1 MEKVSTIFI
10 NNLPPNTIQE
20 ELIEKFNEYGAV
32 KDVRLLRSNNG
43 ELRGYAFLDYN
54 TEEEANRAINEGNDT
69 KFHGYKIKVERTRR
83 QLGDP
88 PRFKHHLRD
97 RPPLSG
103 GGIASSQSASYVRR
117 REDSPLM
124 QSSPPRNRNIIYGQ
138 NYSEN
143 SPPRPQQYRPEAFV
157 HKVSP
162 NNGYSNI
169 PQYPPPYRY
178 RDSPPPRYRSERDY
192 PYEPRRYVDRDY
204 EIQRDYSYRDRDRR
218 NPRDRMMYR
227 DSPPQQPP
235 LRRIRD
241 DYPYDP
247 PMPQGRNGS
256 YRDHNEDSPPVHR
269 RIIKDDSPPPL
280 PRRILDDDD
289 DDSPLPPRRIIADDD
304 SPLPP
309 PPRRII
315 DDDSDSPPPKNSK

>member
-10 NNLPPNTIQE
+10 NNLPPDTIQD
-20 ELIEKFNEYGAV
+20 ELIAKFNEYGVV
-32 KDVRLLRSNNG
+32 KDARLLRSNNG

-54 TEEEANRAINEGNDT
+54 TEEEALRAINEGNDT

-97 RPPLSG
+97 RPPLG
-103 GGIASSQSASYVRR
+103 GGIAGSQSASYIRR
-117 REDSPLM
+117 RDDSPIL
-124 QSSPPRNRNIIYGQ
+124 QSSPPRSRNINYGQ
-138 NYSEN
+138 NYSEK
-143 SPPRPQQYRPEAFV
+143 SPPRQQYRPEAFV
-157 HKVSP
+157 HKMPPS
-162 NNGYSNI
+162 GY
-169 PQYPPPYRY
+169 PQYPPLYRY
-178 RDSPPPRYRSERDY
+178 RDDSPPRYRSDRDY
-192 PYEPRRYVDRDY
+192 LYEPRRYIDRDY
-204 EIQRDYSYRDRDRR
+204 DMGRDYPFRERDRR
-218 NPRDRMMYR
+218 SPRDRMIYR

-235 LRRIRD
+235 IRRIRD

-247 PMPQGRNGS
+247 IPQSRNS
-256 YRDHNEDSPPVHR
+256 NYRDRIEDSPPTQR
-269 RIIKDDSPPPL
+269 RIIKDDSPPP

-289 DDSPLPPRRIIADDD
+289 SPPPPRRIIADDD

-315 DDDSDSPPPKNSK
+315 DDDSESPPPPKNSKNLP